1 MGERLREERGMSAP
15 DPAARWWHSLWRRWY
30 VWREAREV
38 RKWLRTSDGRLFT
51 RREAADDR

>member
-1 MGERLREERGMSAP
+1 MSAP